1 MNLVDGSAL
10 TNVTDNN
17 AHEDEPAW
25 SPDGIKIAYRKNV
38 RIQNSR
44 IFNAEIVTKSA
55 SGTGGVKNVSND
67 PGSDASPDWG
77 PRPTAGG

>member
-1 MNLVDGSAL
+1 MNLDGGAL
-10 TNVTDNN
+10 TTVTDNN
-17 AHEDEPAW
+17 VLEDEPAW
-25 SPDGIKIAYRKNV
+25 SPSGTKIAYRKNV
-38 RIQNSR
+38 RIPNTR
-44 IFNAEIVTKSA
+44 ILNAEIFTKSA